1 MGVGF
6 QIPIKN
12 LVSILISTAVKTAR
26 VVSLSGSQATLV
38 SHLPGILMNNRQ
50 LLEVSEYVCLGL
62 SVLGTIVATAT
73 QQVVYAVIPLSLSVA
88 LNLVNRPKFNY
99 SQSQIEQLQRS
110 LQNITEEFYQVEKT
124 MNTSNQRLE
133 QIEAWRQQ
141 LSQIIDQIIESAI
154 NERLGKIEVYKQEI
168 SQIVDQKIQRSMQKL
183 STEFNAVHQQMQI
196 VNNRVQQLDISLES
210 LGSTVDKDEYLR
222 NIAELQTELSQINQQ
237 LQVFSSRFA
246 EIEPSIKNGNESS
259 HQQLAELRDNQENQS
274 QKFTQIHQQIEVVN
288 SRFAEIDNSTQKLHQ
303 TILEQNQS
311 IGEIKEK
318 QESEISKNNEI
329 LDSIN
334 QRLTDGLTELDSLF
348 TALVQPLQVEN
359 KSNSQT
365 NPIPETASQERE
377 EINRINNLDSIGN
390 SINESLKTLDVLTEL
405 NTWFNPSQLANE
417 SNIKEPANYQE
428 TLEVI
433 PTTSI
438 TDDKTG
444 KLVFFSNLKG
454 HKHKVLSVAFS
465 PDGRFLASG
474 SDDKIIKLWDLA
486 TQQHRT
492 FAGHGE
498 YSWSRGINSLG
509 FSPDGKFLVSGSDD
523 KTIKL
528 WDVNLGIEI
537 FTFTGH
543 QERVNAVSFSPLGKI
558 LASGSKD
565 KIVKMWSLETG
576 KEIYSFKSHTDDVLS
591 VTFSPDGKLLASSAG
606 GNDKTIKILQL
617 AENKVK
623 TLTGHSDWFGGITS
637 LAFSPDGKTLIS
649 GSQDKTIKLWNLE
662 TSQEIKTLS
671 GHSDHICAVAYS
683 PNGQILASA
692 SKDKT
697 VKLWSVASGE
707 EISSV
712 KCTDSVIYS
721 IAFSPDGKILAAG
734 SGDTTITMFPIA

>member
-1 MGVGF
+1 
-6 QIPIKN
+6 
-12 LVSILISTAVKTAR
+12 
-26 VVSLSGSQATLV
+26 
-38 SHLPGILMNNRQ
+38 MNNHQ
-50 LLEVSEYVCLGL
+50 LREVSEYVCLGL
-62 SVLGTIVATAT
+62 SILGTIVATVT
-73 QQVVYAVIPLSLSVA
+73 QQVVYAVIPLSLSIA
-88 LNLVNRPKFNY
+88 LNLVNRPKLNY
-99 SQSQIEQLQRS
+99 SQSQIQQLQTS
-110 LQNITEEFYQVEKT
+110 LQNITEEFYQVEKI

-141 LSQIIDQIIESAI
+141 LSQIIDQTIESAI
-154 NERLGKIEVYKQEI
+154 NERLGKLEVYKQEI
-168 SQIVDQKIQRSMQKL
+168 SQVIDQKIQISMQKL
-183 STEFNAVHQQMQI
+183 STEFNAVHQKMQI

-210 LGSTVDKDEYLR
+210 LSSNVDKDEYLS
-222 NIAELQTELSQINQQ
+222 NMAELKTELSQINQQ
-237 LQVFSSRFA
+237 LQVF
-246 EIEPSIKNGNESS
+246 
-259 HQQLAELRDNQENQS
+259 
-274 QKFTQIHQQIEVVN
+274 N

-318 QESEISKNNEI
+318 QEIETSKNNDI

-348 TALVQPLQVEN
+348 TAFVQPLQVEN

-405 NTWFNPSQLANE
+405 NTWFNPSQLTNE
-417 SNIKEPANYQE
+417 SNIKEPDNYQE

-498 YSWSRGINSLG
+498 YSWSRVMNSLD
-509 FSPDGKFLVSGSDD
+509 FSPDSKFLVSGSDD

-543 QERVNAVSFSPLGKI
+543 AERVNAVAFSPLGKI

-565 KIVKMWSLETG
+565 KTVKMWSLETG
-576 KEIYSFKSHTDDVLS
+576 KEIYSFKGHTDDVLC
-591 VTFSPDGKLLASSAG
+591 VAFSPDGKLLASSGG

-671 GHSDHICAVAYS
+671 GHSDHICSVAYS

-712 KCTDSVIYS
+712 KCSDSVIYS

-734 SGDTTITMFPIA
+734 SGDTTITLFPIA

>member
-1 MGVGF
+1 
-6 QIPIKN
+6 
-12 LVSILISTAVKTAR
+12 
-26 VVSLSGSQATLV
+26 
-38 SHLPGILMNNRQ
+38 MNNHQ
-50 LLEVSEYVCLGL
+50 LREVSEYVCLGL
-62 SVLGTIVATAT
+62 SILGTIVATVT
-73 QQVVYAVIPLSLSVA
+73 QQVVYAVIPLSLSIA
-88 LNLVNRPKFNY
+88 LNLVNRPKLNY
-99 SQSQIEQLQRS
+99 SQSQIQQLQTS
-110 LQNITEEFYQVEKT
+110 LQNITEEFYQVEKI

-141 LSQIIDQIIESAI
+141 LSQIIDQTIESAI
-154 NERLGKIEVYKQEI
+154 NERLGKLEVYKQEI
-168 SQIVDQKIQRSMQKL
+168 SQVIDQKIQISMQKL
-183 STEFNAVHQQMQI
+183 STEFNAVHQKMQI

-210 LGSTVDKDEYLR
+210 LSSNVDKDEYLS
-222 NIAELQTELSQINQQ
+222 NMAELQTELSQINQQ
-237 LQVFSSRFA
+237 LQVF
-246 EIEPSIKNGNESS
+246 
-259 HQQLAELRDNQENQS
+259 
-274 QKFTQIHQQIEVVN
+274 N

-318 QESEISKNNEI
+318 QEIETSKNNDI

-348 TALVQPLQVEN
+348 TAFVQPLQVEN

-405 NTWFNPSQLANE
+405 NTWFNPSQLTNE
-417 SNIKEPANYQE
+417 SNIKEPDNYQE

-498 YSWSRGINSLG
+498 YSWSRGINSLA

-543 QERVNAVSFSPLGKI
+543 AERVNAVAFSPLGKI

-565 KIVKMWSLETG
+565 KTVKMWSLETG
-576 KEIYSFKSHTDDVLS
+576 KEIYSFKGHTDDVLC
-591 VTFSPDGKLLASSAG
+591 VAFSPDGKLLASSGG

-671 GHSDHICAVAYS
+671 GHSDHICSVAYS

-697 VKLWSVASGE
+697 VKLWSVASGK

-712 KCTDSVIYS
+712 KCSDSVIYS

-734 SGDTTITMFPIA
+734 SGDTTITLFPIA

>member
-1 MGVGF
+1 
-6 QIPIKN
+6 
-12 LVSILISTAVKTAR
+12 
-26 VVSLSGSQATLV
+26 
-38 SHLPGILMNNRQ
+38 MNNHQ
-50 LLEVSEYVCLGL
+50 LREVSEYVCLGL
-62 SVLGTIVATAT
+62 SILGTIVATVT
-73 QQVVYAVIPLSLSVA
+73 QQVVYAVIPLSLSIA
-88 LNLVNRPKFNY
+88 LNLVNRPKLNY
-99 SQSQIEQLQRS
+99 SQSQIQQLQTS
-110 LQNITEEFYQVEKT
+110 LQNITEEFYQVEKI

-141 LSQIIDQIIESAI
+141 LSQIIDQTIESAI
-154 NERLGKIEVYKQEI
+154 NERLGKLEVYKQEI
-168 SQIVDQKIQRSMQKL
+168 SQVIDQKIQISMQKL
-183 STEFNAVHQQMQI
+183 STEFNAVHQKMQI

-210 LGSTVDKDEYLR
+210 LSSNVDKDEYLS
-222 NIAELQTELSQINQQ
+222 NMAELKTELSQINQQ
-237 LQVFSSRFA
+237 LQVF
-246 EIEPSIKNGNESS
+246 
-259 HQQLAELRDNQENQS
+259 
-274 QKFTQIHQQIEVVN
+274 N

-318 QESEISKNNEI
+318 QEIETSKNNDI

-348 TALVQPLQVEN
+348 TAFVQPLQVEN

-365 NPIPETASQERE
+365 NSIPETASQERE

-405 NTWFNPSQLANE
+405 NTWFNPSQLTNE
-417 SNIKEPANYQE
+417 SNIKEPDNYQE

-498 YSWSRGINSLG
+498 YSWSRGMNSLD
-509 FSPDGKFLVSGSDD
+509 FSPDSKFLVSGSDD

-543 QERVNAVSFSPLGKI
+543 AERVNAVAFSPLGKI

-565 KIVKMWSLETG
+565 KTVKMWSLETG
-576 KEIYSFKSHTDDVLS
+576 KEIYSFKGHTDDVLC
-591 VTFSPDGKLLASSAG
+591 VAFSPDGKLLASSGG

-671 GHSDHICAVAYS
+671 GHSDHICSVAYS

-712 KCTDSVIYS
+712 KCSDSVIYS

-734 SGDTTITMFPIA
+734 SGDTTITLFPIA

>member
-1 MGVGF
+1 
-6 QIPIKN
+6 
-12 LVSILISTAVKTAR
+12 
-26 VVSLSGSQATLV
+26 
-38 SHLPGILMNNRQ
+38 MNNRQ

-62 SVLGTIVATAT
+62 SVLGTIVATVT

-99 SQSQIEQLQRS
+99 SQSQIEQLQTS

-141 LSQIIDQIIESAI
+141 LSQIIESAI
-154 NERLGKIEVYKQEI
+154 NERLGKFEVYKQEI
-168 SQIVDQKIQRSMQKL
+168 SQVIDQKLQISMQKL
-183 STEFNAVHQQMQI
+183 STEFNAVHQQMQV
-196 VNNRVQQLDISLES
+196 VNNRLQQLDISLES
-210 LGSTVDKDEYLR
+210 LGSTGDKDEYLR

-259 HQQLAELRDNQENQS
+259 QQQLAELRDNQS

-318 QESEISKNNEI
+318 QESEISKNNDI

-348 TALVQPLQVEN
+348 TALVKPLQVEN

-365 NPIPETASQERE
+365 NTIPETASQERE

-405 NTWFNPSQLANE
+405 NTWFNPRHAANK
-417 SNIKEPANYQE
+417 SNIKEPDNYQE

-433 PTTSI
+433 PTTSSSSDN
-438 TDDKTG
+438 TE
-444 KLVFFSNLKG
+444 KLVFVGTLKG
-454 HKHKVLSVAFS
+454 HENKVLSVAFS

-498 YSWSRGINSLG
+498 YSWSRGINSLD

-565 KIVKMWSLETG
+565 KTVKMWSLKTG

-671 GHSDHICAVAYS
+671 GHSDHICSVAYS

-734 SGDTTITMFPIA
+734 SGDTTITLFPIA

>member
-1 MGVGF
+1 
-6 QIPIKN
+6 
-12 LVSILISTAVKTAR
+12 
-26 VVSLSGSQATLV
+26 
-38 SHLPGILMNNRQ
+38 MNNRQ
-50 LLEVSEYVCLGL
+50 LLEFSEYICLGL
-62 SVLGTIVATAT
+62 LVLGTIVATVT

-99 SQSQIEQLQRS
+99 SQSQSQIDQLQTG
-110 LQNITEEFYQVEKT
+110 LQNITEEFHQVEKT

-141 LSQIIDQIIESAI
+141 LSQIIDQTIEMAI
-154 NERLGKIEVYKQEI
+154 NERLGKLEVYKQEI
-168 SQIVDQKIQRSMQKL
+168 SQIVDQKIQISMQKL
-183 STEFNAVHQQMQI
+183 STEFNAVNQQMQI
-196 VNNRVQQLDISLES
+196 VNNRLQQLDISLES
-210 LGSTVDKDEYLR
+210 LNSNVDKDEYLR

-237 LQVFSSRFA
+237 LQVFNSRFA
-246 EIEPSIKNGNESS
+246 EIETSIKNGNESNQ
-259 HQQLAELRDNQENQS
+259 QQLAELRDNQENQS
-274 QKFTQIHQQIEVVN
+274 QEFTQIHQQIEVVN

-311 IGEIKEK
+311 IGEIKETQK
-318 QESEISKNNEI
+318 SEISKNNDI

-359 KSNSQT
+359 KSNPQ
-365 NPIPETASQERE
+365 TASQEKE
-377 EINRINNLDSIGN
+377 EISPINKLDSIGN
-390 SINESLKTLDVLTEL
+390 SINKSLKTLDVLTEL
-405 NTWFNPSQLANE
+405 NTWFNPSQLGNE
-417 SNIKEPANYQE
+417 SSIKESDNYQE
-428 TLEVI
+428 PLEVI
-433 PTTSI
+433 ATTSSSNDN
-438 TDDKTG
+438 TE
-444 KLVFFSNLKG
+444 KLVFVRTLKG
-454 HKHKVLSVAFS
+454 HKNKVLSVAFS
-465 PDGRFLASG
+465 PNGRFLASG
-474 SDDKIIKLWDLA
+474 SDDTIIKLWDLA

-498 YSWSRGINSLG
+498 YSWSRGINSLA

-528 WDVNLGIEI
+528 WDVNLGIEV

-543 QERVNAVSFSPLGKI
+543 EERVNAVSFSPLGKI

-565 KIVKMWSLETG
+565 KTVKLWSLETG
-576 KEIYSFKSHTDDVLS
+576 KEVYSFKSHTDDVLS
-591 VTFSPDGKLLASSAG
+591 VTFSPDGKLLASGAG

-671 GHSDHICAVAYS
+671 GHSDYICSVAYS
-683 PNGQILASA
+683 PNGQIFASA

-721 IAFSPDGKILAAG
+721 ITFSPDGKILAAG
-734 SGDTTITMFPIA
+734 SGDTTITLFPIA

>member
-1 MGVGF
+1 
-6 QIPIKN
+6 
-12 LVSILISTAVKTAR
+12 
-26 VVSLSGSQATLV
+26 
-38 SHLPGILMNNRQ
+38 MNNHQ
-50 LLEVSEYVCLGL
+50 LREVSEYVCLGL
-62 SVLGTIVATAT
+62 SILGTIVATVT
-73 QQVVYAVIPLSLSVA
+73 QQVVYAVIPLSLSIA
-88 LNLVNRPKFNY
+88 LNLVNRPKLNY
-99 SQSQIEQLQRS
+99 SQSQIQQLQTS
-110 LQNITEEFYQVEKT
+110 LQNITEEFYQVEKI

-141 LSQIIDQIIESAI
+141 LSQIIDQTIESAI
-154 NERLGKIEVYKQEI
+154 NERLGKLEVYKQEI
-168 SQIVDQKIQRSMQKL
+168 SQVIDQKIQISMQKL
-183 STEFNAVHQQMQI
+183 STEFNAVHQKMQI

-210 LGSTVDKDEYLR
+210 LSSNVNKDEYLS
-222 NIAELQTELSQINQQ
+222 NMAELQTELSQINQQ
-237 LQVFSSRFA
+237 LQVF
-246 EIEPSIKNGNESS
+246 
-259 HQQLAELRDNQENQS
+259 
-274 QKFTQIHQQIEVVN
+274 N

-303 TILEQNQS
+303 TNLEQNQS

-318 QESEISKNNEI
+318 QEIETSKNNDI

-348 TALVQPLQVEN
+348 TAFVQPLQVEN

-405 NTWFNPSQLANE
+405 NTLFNPSQLTNE
-417 SNIKEPANYQE
+417 SNIKEPDNYQE

-498 YSWSRGINSLG
+498 YSWSRGINSLA

-543 QERVNAVSFSPLGKI
+543 AERVNAVAFSPLGKI

-565 KIVKMWSLETG
+565 KTVKMWSLETG
-576 KEIYSFKSHTDDVLS
+576 KEIYSFKGHTDDVLC
-591 VTFSPDGKLLASSAG
+591 VAFSPDGKLLASSGG

-671 GHSDHICAVAYS
+671 GHSDHICSVAYS

-697 VKLWSVASGE
+697 VKLWSVASGK

-712 KCTDSVIYS
+712 KCSDSVIYS

-734 SGDTTITMFPIA
+734 SGDTTITLFPIA

>member
-1 MGVGF
+1 
-6 QIPIKN
+6 
-12 LVSILISTAVKTAR
+12 
-26 VVSLSGSQATLV
+26 
-38 SHLPGILMNNRQ
+38 MNNHQ
-50 LLEVSEYVCLGL
+50 LREVSEYVCLGL
-62 SVLGTIVATAT
+62 SILGTIVATVT
-73 QQVVYAVIPLSLSVA
+73 QQVVYAVIPLSLSIA
-88 LNLVNRPKFNY
+88 LNLVNRPKLNY
-99 SQSQIEQLQRS
+99 SQSQIQQLQTS
-110 LQNITEEFYQVEKT
+110 LQNITEEFYQVEKI

-141 LSQIIDQIIESAI
+141 LSQIIDQTIESAI
-154 NERLGKIEVYKQEI
+154 NERLGKLEVYKQEI
-168 SQIVDQKIQRSMQKL
+168 SQVIDQKIQISMQKL
-183 STEFNAVHQQMQI
+183 STEFNAVHQKMQI

-210 LGSTVDKDEYLR
+210 LSSNVDKDEYLS
-222 NIAELQTELSQINQQ
+222 NMAELKTELSQINQQ
-237 LQVFSSRFA
+237 LQVF
-246 EIEPSIKNGNESS
+246 
-259 HQQLAELRDNQENQS
+259 
-274 QKFTQIHQQIEVVN
+274 N

-303 TILEQNQS
+303 TNLEQNQS

-318 QESEISKNNEI
+318 QEIETSKNNDI

-348 TALVQPLQVEN
+348 TAFVQPLQVEN

-405 NTWFNPSQLANE
+405 NTWFNPSQLTNE
-417 SNIKEPANYQE
+417 SNIKEPDNYQE

-498 YSWSRGINSLG
+498 YSWSRGINSLA

-543 QERVNAVSFSPLGKI
+543 AERVNAVAFSPLGKI

-565 KIVKMWSLETG
+565 KTVKMWSLETG
-576 KEIYSFKSHTDDVLS
+576 KEIYSFKGHTDDVLC
-591 VTFSPDGKLLASSAG
+591 VAFSPDGKLLASSGG

-671 GHSDHICAVAYS
+671 GHSDHICSVAYS

-712 KCTDSVIYS
+712 KCSDSVIYS

-734 SGDTTITMFPIA
+734 SGDTTITLFPIA

>member
-1 MGVGF
+1 
-6 QIPIKN
+6 
-12 LVSILISTAVKTAR
+12 
-26 VVSLSGSQATLV
+26 
-38 SHLPGILMNNRQ
+38 MNNHQ
-50 LLEVSEYVCLGL
+50 LREVSEYVCLGL
-62 SVLGTIVATAT
+62 SILGTIVATVT
-73 QQVVYAVIPLSLSVA
+73 QQVVYAVIPLSLSIA
-88 LNLVNRPKFNY
+88 LNLVNRPKLNY
-99 SQSQIEQLQRS
+99 SQSQIQQLQTS
-110 LQNITEEFYQVEKT
+110 LQNITEEFYQVEKI

-141 LSQIIDQIIESAI
+141 LSQIIDQTIESAI
-154 NERLGKIEVYKQEI
+154 NERLGKLEVYKQEI
-168 SQIVDQKIQRSMQKL
+168 SQVIDQKIQISMQKL
-183 STEFNAVHQQMQI
+183 STEFNAVHQKMQI

-210 LGSTVDKDEYLR
+210 LSSNVDKDEYLS
-222 NIAELQTELSQINQQ
+222 NMAELKTELSQINQQ
-237 LQVFSSRFA
+237 LQVF
-246 EIEPSIKNGNESS
+246 
-259 HQQLAELRDNQENQS
+259 
-274 QKFTQIHQQIEVVN
+274 N

-318 QESEISKNNEI
+318 QEIETSKNNYI

-348 TALVQPLQVEN
+348 TAFVQPLQVEN

-405 NTWFNPSQLANE
+405 NTWFNPSQLTNE
-417 SNIKEPANYQE
+417 SNIKEPDNYQE

-498 YSWSRGINSLG
+498 YSWSRGMNSLD
-509 FSPDGKFLVSGSDD
+509 FSPDSKFLVSGSDD

-543 QERVNAVSFSPLGKI
+543 AERVNAVAFSPLGKI

-565 KIVKMWSLETG
+565 KTVKMLSLETG
-576 KEIYSFKSHTDDVLS
+576 KEIYSFKGHTDDVLC
-591 VTFSPDGKLLASSAG
+591 VAFSPDGKLLASSGG

-671 GHSDHICAVAYS
+671 GHSDHICSVAYS

-712 KCTDSVIYS
+712 KCSDSVIYS

-734 SGDTTITMFPIA
+734 SGDTTITLFPIA

>member
-1 MGVGF
+1 
-6 QIPIKN
+6 
-12 LVSILISTAVKTAR
+12 
-26 VVSLSGSQATLV
+26 
-38 SHLPGILMNNRQ
+38 MNNHQ
-50 LLEVSEYVCLGL
+50 LREVSEYVCLGL
-62 SVLGTIVATAT
+62 SILGTIVATVT
-73 QQVVYAVIPLSLSVA
+73 QQVVYAVIPLSLSIA
-88 LNLVNRPKFNY
+88 LNLVNRPKLNY
-99 SQSQIEQLQRS
+99 SQSQIQQLQTS
-110 LQNITEEFYQVEKT
+110 LQNITEEFYQVEKI

-141 LSQIIDQIIESAI
+141 LSQIIDQTIESAI
-154 NERLGKIEVYKQEI
+154 NERLGKLEVYKQEI
-168 SQIVDQKIQRSMQKL
+168 SQVIDQKIQISMQKL
-183 STEFNAVHQQMQI
+183 STEFNAVHQKMQI

-210 LGSTVDKDEYLR
+210 LSSNVDKDEYLS
-222 NIAELQTELSQINQQ
+222 NMAELKTELSQINQQ
-237 LQVFSSRFA
+237 LQVF
-246 EIEPSIKNGNESS
+246 
-259 HQQLAELRDNQENQS
+259 
-274 QKFTQIHQQIEVVN
+274 N

-318 QESEISKNNEI
+318 QEIETSKNNDI

-348 TALVQPLQVEN
+348 TAFVQPLQVEN

-405 NTWFNPSQLANE
+405 NPWFNPSQLTNE

-498 YSWSRGINSLG
+498 YSWSRGMNSLD
-509 FSPDGKFLVSGSDD
+509 FSPDSKFLVSGSDD

-543 QERVNAVSFSPLGKI
+543 AERVNAVAFSPLGKI

-565 KIVKMWSLETG
+565 KTVKMWSLETG
-576 KEIYSFKSHTDDVLS
+576 KEIYSFKGHTDDVLC
-591 VTFSPDGKLLASSAG
+591 VAFSPDGKLLASSGG

-671 GHSDHICAVAYS
+671 GHSDHICSVAYS

-712 KCTDSVIYS
+712 KCSDSVIYS

-734 SGDTTITMFPIA
+734 SGDTTITLFPIA

>member
-1 MGVGF
+1 
-6 QIPIKN
+6 
-12 LVSILISTAVKTAR
+12 
-26 VVSLSGSQATLV
+26 
-38 SHLPGILMNNRQ
+38 MNNHQ
-50 LLEVSEYVCLGL
+50 LREVSEYVCLGL
-62 SVLGTIVATAT
+62 SILGTIVATVT
-73 QQVVYAVIPLSLSVA
+73 QQVVYAVIPLSLSIA
-88 LNLVNRPKFNY
+88 LNLVNRPKLNY
-99 SQSQIEQLQRS
+99 SQSQIQQLQTS
-110 LQNITEEFYQVEKT
+110 LQNITEEFYQVEKI

-141 LSQIIDQIIESAI
+141 LSQIIDQTIESAI
-154 NERLGKIEVYKQEI
+154 NERLGKLEVYKQEI
-168 SQIVDQKIQRSMQKL
+168 SQVIDQKIQISMQKL
-183 STEFNAVHQQMQI
+183 STEFNAVHQKMQI

-210 LGSTVDKDEYLR
+210 LSSNVDKDEYLS
-222 NIAELQTELSQINQQ
+222 NMAELKTELSQINQQ
-237 LQVFSSRFA
+237 LQVF
-246 EIEPSIKNGNESS
+246 
-259 HQQLAELRDNQENQS
+259 
-274 QKFTQIHQQIEVVN
+274 N

-318 QESEISKNNEI
+318 QEIETSKNNDI

-348 TALVQPLQVEN
+348 TAFVQPLQVEN

-405 NTWFNPSQLANE
+405 NTWFNPSQLTNE
-417 SNIKEPANYQE
+417 SNIKEPDNYQE

-498 YSWSRGINSLG
+498 YSWSRGINSLD
-509 FSPDGKFLVSGSDD
+509 FSPDSKFLVSGSDD

-543 QERVNAVSFSPLGKI
+543 AERVNAVAFSPLGKI

-565 KIVKMWSLETG
+565 KTVKMWSLETG
-576 KEIYSFKSHTDDVLS
+576 KEIYSFKGHTDDVLC
-591 VTFSPDGKLLASSAG
+591 VAFSPDGKLLASSGG

-671 GHSDHICAVAYS
+671 GHSDHICSVAYS

-712 KCTDSVIYS
+712 KCSDSVIYS

-734 SGDTTITMFPIA
+734 SGDTTITLFPIA

>member
-1 MGVGF
+1 
-6 QIPIKN
+6 
-12 LVSILISTAVKTAR
+12 
-26 VVSLSGSQATLV
+26 
-38 SHLPGILMNNRQ
+38 MNNRQ
-50 LLEVSEYVCLGL
+50 LLEFSEYVCLGI
-62 SVLGTIVATAT
+62 SILGTIVATVT
-73 QQVVYAVIPLSLSVA
+73 QQVVYAVIPLSLSIA
-88 LNLVNRPKFNY
+88 LNLVNRPKLNY
-99 SQSQIEQLQRS
+99 SQSQIEQLQTG
-110 LQNITEEFYQVEKT
+110 LQNITEEFHQVEKT

-133 QIEAWRQQ
+133 
-141 LSQIIDQIIESAI
+141 
-154 NERLGKIEVYKQEI
+154 
-168 SQIVDQKIQRSMQKL
+168 
-183 STEFNAVHQQMQI
+183 
-196 VNNRVQQLDISLES
+196 
-210 LGSTVDKDEYLR
+210 
-222 NIAELQTELSQINQQ
+222 
-237 LQVFSSRFA
+237 
-246 EIEPSIKNGNESS
+246 
-259 HQQLAELRDNQENQS
+259 
-274 QKFTQIHQQIEVVN
+274 QIEVVN

-311 IGEIKEK
+311 IGEIKETQK
-318 QESEISKNNEI
+318 SEISKNNDI

-365 NPIPETASQERE
+365 NPILETASQEKE
-377 EINRINNLDSIGN
+377 EISKNNDIFDSIGN
-390 SINESLKTLDVLTEL
+390 SIGNSINKSLKTLDVLTEL
-405 NTWFNPSQLANE
+405 NTWFNPSQLGNE
-417 SNIKEPANYQE
+417 SSIKESDNYQE
-428 TLEVI
+428 PLEVI
-433 PTTSI
+433 ATTSSSNDN
-438 TDDKTG
+438 TE
-444 KLVFFSNLKG
+444 KLVFVRTLKG
-454 HKHKVLSVAFS
+454 HEKKVLAVAFS

-474 SDDKIIKLWDLA
+474 SDDTIIKLWDLA

-492 FAGHGE
+492 LAVHGK
-498 YSWSRGINSLG
+498 YSGSRGINSLA

-528 WDVNLGIEI
+528 WDVNLGIEV

-543 QERVNAVSFSPLGKI
+543 EERVYAVAFSPLGKI

-565 KIVKMWSLETG
+565 KTVKLWSLETG
-576 KEIYSFKSHTDDVLS
+576 KEVYSFKSHTDDVLS
-591 VTFSPDGKLLASSAG
+591 VTFSPDGKLLASGAG

-671 GHSDHICAVAYS
+671 GHSDYICAVAYS

-712 KCTDSVIYS
+712 KCTDSVISS

-734 SGDTTITMFPIA
+734 SGDTTITVFPIA

>member
-1 MGVGF
+1 
-6 QIPIKN
+6 
-12 LVSILISTAVKTAR
+12 
-26 VVSLSGSQATLV
+26 
-38 SHLPGILMNNRQ
+38 MNNRQ
-50 LLEVSEYVCLGL
+50 LLEFSEYVCLGI
-62 SVLGTIVATAT
+62 SILGTIVATVT
-73 QQVVYAVIPLSLSVA
+73 QQVVYAVIPLSLSIA
-88 LNLVNRPKFNY
+88 LNLVNRPKLNY
-99 SQSQIEQLQRS
+99 SQSQIEQLQTG
-110 LQNITEEFYQVEKT
+110 LQNITEEFHQVEKT

-141 LSQIIDQIIESAI
+141 LSQITDQTIEMAI
-154 NERLGKIEVYKQEI
+154 NERLGKLEVYKQEI
-168 SQIVDQKIQRSMQKL
+168 SQIVDQKIKISMQKL
-183 STEFNAVHQQMQI
+183 STEFNAVNQEMQI
-196 VNNRVQQLDISLES
+196 VNNRLQKLDVSLENLS
-210 LGSTVDKDEYLR
+210 STVDKDEYLS
-222 NIAELQTELSQINQQ
+222 NVAELKTELSQISQQ
-237 LQVFSSRFA
+237 LQVFNSRFA
-246 EIEPSIKNGNESS
+246 EIETSIKNGNESNQ
-259 HQQLAELRDNQENQS
+259 QQLAELRDSQENQS
-274 QKFTQIHQQIEVVN
+274 QEFTQIHQQIEVVN

-311 IGEIKEK
+311 IGEIKETQK
-318 QESEISKNNEI
+318 SEISKNNDI

-365 NPIPETASQERE
+365 NPILETASQEKE
-377 EINRINNLDSIGN
+377 EISKNNDIFDSIGN
-390 SINESLKTLDVLTEL
+390 SINKSLKTLDVLTEL
-405 NTWFNPSQLANE
+405 NTWFNPSQLGNE
-417 SNIKEPANYQE
+417 SSIKESDNYQE
-428 TLEVI
+428 PLEVI
-433 PTTSI
+433 ATTSSSNDN
-438 TDDKTG
+438 TE
-444 KLVFFSNLKG
+444 KLVFVRTLKG
-454 HKHKVLSVAFS
+454 HEKKVLAVAFS

-474 SDDKIIKLWDLA
+474 SDDTIIKLWDLA

-492 FAGHGE
+492 LAGHGK
-498 YSWSRGINSLG
+498 YSGSRGINSLA

-528 WDVNLGIEI
+528 WDVNLGIEV

-543 QERVNAVSFSPLGKI
+543 EERVYAVAFSPLGKI

-565 KIVKMWSLETG
+565 KTVKLWSLETG
-576 KEIYSFKSHTDDVLS
+576 KEVYSFKSHTDDVLS
-591 VTFSPDGKLLASSAG
+591 VTFSPDGKLLASGAG

-671 GHSDHICAVAYS
+671 GHSDYICAVAYS

-712 KCTDSVIYS
+712 KCTDSVISS

-734 SGDTTITMFPIA
+734 SGDTTITVFPIA

>member
-1 MGVGF
+1 
-6 QIPIKN
+6 
-12 LVSILISTAVKTAR
+12 
-26 VVSLSGSQATLV
+26 
-38 SHLPGILMNNRQ
+38 MNNRQ

-62 SVLGTIVATAT
+62 SVLGTIVATVT

-99 SQSQIEQLQRS
+99 SQSQIEQLQTS
-110 LQNITEEFYQVEKT
+110 LQNITEEFHQVEKT

-141 LSQIIDQIIESAI
+141 LSQIIESAI
-154 NERLGKIEVYKQEI
+154 NERLGKFEVYKQEI
-168 SQIVDQKIQRSMQKL
+168 SQIVDQKIQISMQKL
-183 STEFNAVHQQMQI
+183 STEFNAVHQQMQV
-196 VNNRVQQLDISLES
+196 VNSRVQQLDISLES

-259 HQQLAELRDNQENQS
+259 QQQLAELRDNQS

-318 QESEISKNNEI
+318 QESEISKNNDI

-377 EINRINNLDSIGN
+377 EINRINNLDSISN
-390 SINESLKTLDVLTEL
+390 SINKSLKTLDVLTEL

-417 SNIKEPANYQE
+417 SSIKESDNYQE

-433 PTTSI
+433 PTTSSSNDN
-438 TDDKTG
+438 TE
-444 KLVFFSNLKG
+444 KLVFVGTLKG
-454 HKHKVLSVAFS
+454 HENKVLSVAFS

-474 SDDKIIKLWDLA
+474 SDDTIIKLWDLA

-498 YSWSRGINSLG
+498 SSWSRGINSLD

-543 QERVNAVSFSPLGKI
+543 AERVNAVAFSPLGKI

-565 KIVKMWSLETG
+565 KTVKLWSLETG
-576 KEIYSFKSHTDDVLS
+576 KEVYSFKGHTDDVLS

-671 GHSDHICAVAYS
+671 GHSDHICSVAYS

>member
-1 MGVGF
+1 
-6 QIPIKN
+6 
-12 LVSILISTAVKTAR
+12 
-26 VVSLSGSQATLV
+26 
-38 SHLPGILMNNRQ
+38 MNNHQ
-50 LLEVSEYVCLGL
+50 LREVSEYVCLGL
-62 SVLGTIVATAT
+62 SILGTIVATVT
-73 QQVVYAVIPLSLSVA
+73 QQVVYAVIPLSLSIA
-88 LNLVNRPKFNY
+88 LNLVNRPKLNY
-99 SQSQIEQLQRS
+99 SQSQIQQLQTS
-110 LQNITEEFYQVEKT
+110 LQNITEEFYQVEKI

-141 LSQIIDQIIESAI
+141 LSQIIDQTIESAI
-154 NERLGKIEVYKQEI
+154 NERLGKLEVYKQEI
-168 SQIVDQKIQRSMQKL
+168 SQVIDQKIQISMQKL
-183 STEFNAVHQQMQI
+183 STEFNAVHQKMQI

-210 LGSTVDKDEYLR
+210 LSSNVDKDEYLS
-222 NIAELQTELSQINQQ
+222 NMAELKTELSQINQQ
-237 LQVFSSRFA
+237 LQVF
-246 EIEPSIKNGNESS
+246 
-259 HQQLAELRDNQENQS
+259 
-274 QKFTQIHQQIEVVN
+274 N

-318 QESEISKNNEI
+318 QEIETSKNNEI

-348 TALVQPLQVEN
+348 TAFVQPLQVEN

-405 NTWFNPSQLANE
+405 NTWFNPSQLTNE
-417 SNIKEPANYQE
+417 SNIKEPDNYQE

-498 YSWSRGINSLG
+498 YSWSRGMNSLD
-509 FSPDGKFLVSGSDD
+509 FSPDSKFLVSGSDD

-543 QERVNAVSFSPLGKI
+543 AERVNAVAFSPLGKI

-565 KIVKMWSLETG
+565 KTVKMWSLETG
-576 KEIYSFKSHTDDVLS
+576 KEIYSFKGHTDDVLC
-591 VTFSPDGKLLASSAG
+591 VAFSPDGKLLASSGG

-671 GHSDHICAVAYS
+671 GHSDHICSVAYS

-712 KCTDSVIYS
+712 KCSDSVIYS

-734 SGDTTITMFPIA
+734 SGDTTITLFPIA

>member
-1 MGVGF
+1 
-6 QIPIKN
+6 
-12 LVSILISTAVKTAR
+12 
-26 VVSLSGSQATLV
+26 
-38 SHLPGILMNNRQ
+38 MNNHQ
-50 LLEVSEYVCLGL
+50 LREVSEYVCLGL
-62 SVLGTIVATAT
+62 SILGTIVATVT
-73 QQVVYAVIPLSLSVA
+73 QQVVYAVIPLSLSIA
-88 LNLVNRPKFNY
+88 LNLVNRPKLNY
-99 SQSQIEQLQRS
+99 SQSQIQQLQTS
-110 LQNITEEFYQVEKT
+110 LQNITEEFYQVEKI

-141 LSQIIDQIIESAI
+141 LSQIIDQTIESAI
-154 NERLGKIEVYKQEI
+154 NERLGKLEVYKQEI
-168 SQIVDQKIQRSMQKL
+168 SQVIDQKIQISMQKL
-183 STEFNAVHQQMQI
+183 STEFNAVHQKMQI

-210 LGSTVDKDEYLR
+210 LSSNVDKDEYLS
-222 NIAELQTELSQINQQ
+222 NMAELKTELSQINQQ
-237 LQVFSSRFA
+237 LQVF
-246 EIEPSIKNGNESS
+246 
-259 HQQLAELRDNQENQS
+259 
-274 QKFTQIHQQIEVVN
+274 N

-318 QESEISKNNEI
+318 QEIETSKNNDI

-348 TALVQPLQVEN
+348 TAFVQPLQVEN

-405 NTWFNPSQLANE
+405 NTWFNPSQLTNE
-417 SNIKEPANYQE
+417 SNIKEPDNYQE

-498 YSWSRGINSLG
+498 YSWSRGMNSLD
-509 FSPDGKFLVSGSDD
+509 FSPDSKFLVSGSDD

-543 QERVNAVSFSPLGKI
+543 AERVNAVAFSPLGKI

-565 KIVKMWSLETG
+565 KTVKMWSLETG
-576 KEIYSFKSHTDDVLS
+576 KEIYSFKGHTDDVLC
-591 VTFSPDGKLLASSAG
+591 VAFSPDGKLLASSGG

-671 GHSDHICAVAYS
+671 GHSDHICSVAYS

-712 KCTDSVIYS
+712 KCSDSVIYS

-734 SGDTTITMFPIA
+734 SGDTTITLFPIA

>member
-1 MGVGF
+1 
-6 QIPIKN
+6 
-12 LVSILISTAVKTAR
+12 
-26 VVSLSGSQATLV
+26 
-38 SHLPGILMNNRQ
+38 MNNHQ
-50 LLEVSEYVCLGL
+50 LREVSEYVCLGL
-62 SVLGTIVATAT
+62 SILGTIVATVT
-73 QQVVYAVIPLSLSVA
+73 QQVVYAVIPLSLSIA
-88 LNLVNRPKFNY
+88 LNLVNRPKLNY
-99 SQSQIEQLQRS
+99 SQSQIQQLQTS
-110 LQNITEEFYQVEKT
+110 LQNITEEFYQVEKI

-141 LSQIIDQIIESAI
+141 LSQIIDQTIESAI
-154 NERLGKIEVYKQEI
+154 NERLGKLEVYKQEI
-168 SQIVDQKIQRSMQKL
+168 SQVIDQKIQISMQKL
-183 STEFNAVHQQMQI
+183 STEFNAVHQKMQI

-210 LGSTVDKDEYLR
+210 LSSNVDKDEYLS
-222 NIAELQTELSQINQQ
+222 NMAELKTELSQINQQ
-237 LQVFSSRFA
+237 LQVF
-246 EIEPSIKNGNESS
+246 
-259 HQQLAELRDNQENQS
+259 
-274 QKFTQIHQQIEVVN
+274 N

-318 QESEISKNNEI
+318 QEIETSKNNDI

-348 TALVQPLQVEN
+348 TAFVQPLQVEN

-405 NTWFNPSQLANE
+405 NTWFNPSQLTNE
-417 SNIKEPANYQE
+417 SNIKEPDNYQE

-498 YSWSRGINSLG
+498 YSWSRGINSLA

-543 QERVNAVSFSPLGKI
+543 AERVNAVAFSPLGKI

-565 KIVKMWSLETG
+565 KTVKMWSLETG
-576 KEIYSFKSHTDDVLS
+576 KEIYSFKGHTDDVLC
-591 VTFSPDGKLLASSAG
+591 VAFSPDGKLLASSGG

-671 GHSDHICAVAYS
+671 GHSDHICSVAYS

-712 KCTDSVIYS
+712 KCSDSVIYS

-734 SGDTTITMFPIA
+734 SGDTTITLFPIA

>member
-1 MGVGF
+1 
-6 QIPIKN
+6 
-12 LVSILISTAVKTAR
+12 
-26 VVSLSGSQATLV
+26 
-38 SHLPGILMNNRQ
+38 MNNRQ

-62 SVLGTIVATAT
+62 SILGTIVATVT
-73 QQVVYAVIPLSLSVA
+73 QQVVYAVIPLSLSIA
-88 LNLVNRPKFNY
+88 LNLVNRSKLNY
-99 SQSQIEQLQRS
+99 SQSQSQIQQLQTS
-110 LQNITEEFYQVEKT
+110 LQNITEEFYQVNNT

-141 LSQIIDQIIESAI
+141 LSQIIDQTIESAI
-154 NERLGKIEVYKQEI
+154 NERLGELEVYKQEI
-168 SQIVDQKIQRSMQKL
+168 SQVIDQKVQISMQKL
-183 STEFNAVHQQMQI
+183 STEFNTVHQEMQI
-196 VNNRVQQLDISLES
+196 FNNRLQQLDISLES
-210 LGSTVDKDEYLR
+210 LSSTVDKDEYLR
-222 NIAELQTELSQINQQ
+222 NIAELQSELSKINQQ
-237 LQVFSSRFA
+237 LQVFSSRFT
-246 EIEPSIKNGNESS
+246 EIETSIQNGHERSE
-259 HQQLAELRDNQENQS
+259 QQLAKLRDNQENQS
-274 QKFTQIHQQIEVVN
+274 QEFTKNHQQIEVVN
-288 SRFAEIDNSTQKLHQ
+288 SRFAEIDNSIKKLNQ
-303 TILEQNQS
+303 IILEQNQE

-318 QESEISKNNEI
+318 QESESSKNNDI

-334 QRLTDGLTELDSLF
+334 QRLIDGLTELDSLF

-365 NPIPETASQERE
+365 NPILETASQEKE
-377 EINRINNLDSIGN
+377 EIS
-390 SINESLKTLDVLTEL
+390 T
-405 NTWFNPSQLANE
+405 SQLANE
-417 SNIKEPANYQE
+417 SSIRESDNYQE

-433 PTTSI
+433 PTTSSSN
-438 TDDKTG
+438 DKTE
-444 KLVFFSNLKG
+444 KLVFVGTLKG
-454 HKHKVLSVAFS
+454 HENKVLAVAFS

-474 SDDKIIKLWDLA
+474 SDDTIIKLWDLA

-492 FAGHGE
+492 FEGHGE
-498 YSWSRGINSLG
+498 YSWSRGINSVG

-528 WDVNLGIEI
+528 WDVNLGIEV

-543 QERVNAVSFSPLGKI
+543 EERVNAVSFSPLGKI

-565 KIVKMWSLETG
+565 KTVKLWSLETG
-576 KEIYSFKSHTDDVLS
+576 KEVYSFKGHTDDVLS
-591 VTFSPDGKLLASSAG
+591 VTFSPDSKLLASGAG

-617 AENKVK
+617 AENQVK

-662 TSQEIKTLS
+662 TSQEIRTLS
-671 GHSDHICAVAYS
+671 GHSNHICAVAYS

-712 KCTDSVIYS
+712 KCSDSVIYS

-734 SGDTTITMFPIA
+734 SEDTTITLFPMA

>member
-1 MGVGF
+1 
-6 QIPIKN
+6 
-12 LVSILISTAVKTAR
+12 
-26 VVSLSGSQATLV
+26 
-38 SHLPGILMNNRQ
+38 MNNHQ
-50 LLEVSEYVCLGL
+50 LREVSEYVCLGL
-62 SVLGTIVATAT
+62 SILGTIVATVT
-73 QQVVYAVIPLSLSVA
+73 QQVVYAVIPLSLSIA
-88 LNLVNRPKFNY
+88 LNLVNRPKLNY
-99 SQSQIEQLQRS
+99 SQSQIQQLQTS
-110 LQNITEEFYQVEKT
+110 LQNITEEFYQVEKI

-141 LSQIIDQIIESAI
+141 LSQIIDQTIESAI
-154 NERLGKIEVYKQEI
+154 NERLGKLEVYKQEI
-168 SQIVDQKIQRSMQKL
+168 SQVIDQKIQISMQKL
-183 STEFNAVHQQMQI
+183 STEFNAVHQKMQI

-210 LGSTVDKDEYLR
+210 LSSNVDKDEYLS
-222 NIAELQTELSQINQQ
+222 NMAELKTELSQINQQ
-237 LQVFSSRFA
+237 LQVF
-246 EIEPSIKNGNESS
+246 
-259 HQQLAELRDNQENQS
+259 
-274 QKFTQIHQQIEVVN
+274 N

-318 QESEISKNNEI
+318 QEIETSKNNDI

-348 TALVQPLQVEN
+348 TAFVQPLQVEN

-405 NTWFNPSQLANE
+405 NTWFNPSQLTNE
-417 SNIKEPANYQE
+417 SNIKEPDNYQE

-498 YSWSRGINSLG
+498 YSWSRGMNSLD
-509 FSPDGKFLVSGSDD
+509 FSPDSKFLVSGSDD

-543 QERVNAVSFSPLGKI
+543 AERVNAVAFSPLGKI

-565 KIVKMWSLETG
+565 KTVKMWSLETG
-576 KEIYSFKSHTDDVLS
+576 KEIYSFKGHTDDVLC
-591 VTFSPDGKLLASSAG
+591 VAFSPDGKLLASSGG

-623 TLTGHSDWFGGITS
+623 TLTGHSD
-637 LAFSPDGKTLIS
+637 
-649 GSQDKTIKLWNLE
+649 
-662 TSQEIKTLS
+662 
-671 GHSDHICAVAYS
+671 HICSVAYS

-712 KCTDSVIYS
+712 KCSDSVIYS

-734 SGDTTITMFPIA
+734 SGDTTITLFPIA

>member
-1 MGVGF
+1 
-6 QIPIKN
+6 
-12 LVSILISTAVKTAR
+12 
-26 VVSLSGSQATLV
+26 
-38 SHLPGILMNNRQ
+38 MNNHQ
-50 LLEVSEYVCLGL
+50 LREVSEYVCLGL
-62 SVLGTIVATAT
+62 SILGTIVATVT
-73 QQVVYAVIPLSLSVA
+73 QQVVYAVIPLSLSIA
-88 LNLVNRPKFNY
+88 LNLVNRPKLNY
-99 SQSQIEQLQRS
+99 SQSQIQQLQTS
-110 LQNITEEFYQVEKT
+110 LQNITEEFYQVEKI

-141 LSQIIDQIIESAI
+141 LSQIIDQTIESAI
-154 NERLGKIEVYKQEI
+154 NERLGKLEVYKQEI
-168 SQIVDQKIQRSMQKL
+168 SQVIDQKIQISMQKL
-183 STEFNAVHQQMQI
+183 STEFNAVHQKMQI

-210 LGSTVDKDEYLR
+210 LSSNVDKDEYLS
-222 NIAELQTELSQINQQ
+222 NMAELQTELSQINQQ
-237 LQVFSSRFA
+237 LQVF
-246 EIEPSIKNGNESS
+246 
-259 HQQLAELRDNQENQS
+259 
-274 QKFTQIHQQIEVVN
+274 N

-303 TILEQNQS
+303 TNLEQNQS

-318 QESEISKNNEI
+318 QEIETSKNNDI

-348 TALVQPLQVEN
+348 TAFVQPLQVEN

-405 NTWFNPSQLANE
+405 NTWFNPSQLTNE
-417 SNIKEPANYQE
+417 SNIKEPDNYQE

-433 PTTSI
+433 HTTSI

-498 YSWSRGINSLG
+498 YSWSRGINSLA

-543 QERVNAVSFSPLGKI
+543 AERVNAVAFSPLGKI

-565 KIVKMWSLETG
+565 KTVKMWSLETG
-576 KEIYSFKSHTDDVLS
+576 KEIYSFKGHTDDVLC
-591 VTFSPDGKLLASSAG
+591 VAFSPDGKLLASSGG

-671 GHSDHICAVAYS
+671 GHSDHICSVAYS

-697 VKLWSVASGE
+697 VKLWSVASGK

-712 KCTDSVIYS
+712 KCSDSVIYS

-734 SGDTTITMFPIA
+734 SGDTTITLFPIA

>member
-1 MGVGF
+1 
-6 QIPIKN
+6 
-12 LVSILISTAVKTAR
+12 
-26 VVSLSGSQATLV
+26 
-38 SHLPGILMNNRQ
+38 MNNHQ
-50 LLEVSEYVCLGL
+50 LREVSEYVCLGL
-62 SVLGTIVATAT
+62 SILGTIVATVT
-73 QQVVYAVIPLSLSVA
+73 QQVVYAVIPLSLSIA
-88 LNLVNRPKFNY
+88 LNLVNRPKLNY
-99 SQSQIEQLQRS
+99 SQSQIQQLQTS
-110 LQNITEEFYQVEKT
+110 LQNITEEFYQVEKI

-141 LSQIIDQIIESAI
+141 LSQIIDQTIESAI
-154 NERLGKIEVYKQEI
+154 NERLGKLEVYKQEI
-168 SQIVDQKIQRSMQKL
+168 SQVIDQKIQISMQKL
-183 STEFNAVHQQMQI
+183 STEFNAVHQKMQI

-210 LGSTVDKDEYLR
+210 LSSNVDKDEYLS
-222 NIAELQTELSQINQQ
+222 NMAELKTELSQINQQ
-237 LQVFSSRFA
+237 LQVF
-246 EIEPSIKNGNESS
+246 
-259 HQQLAELRDNQENQS
+259 
-274 QKFTQIHQQIEVVN
+274 N

-318 QESEISKNNEI
+318 QEIETSKNNDI

-348 TALVQPLQVEN
+348 TAFVQPLQVEN

-405 NTWFNPSQLANE
+405 NTWFNPSQLTNE
-417 SNIKEPANYQE
+417 SNIKEPDNYQE

-465 PDGRFLASG
+465 ADGRFLASG

-498 YSWSRGINSLG
+498 YSWSRGMNSLD
-509 FSPDGKFLVSGSDD
+509 FSPDSKFLVSGSDD

-543 QERVNAVSFSPLGKI
+543 AERVNAVAFSPLGKI

-565 KIVKMWSLETG
+565 KTVKMWSLETG
-576 KEIYSFKSHTDDVLS
+576 KEIYSFKGHTDDVLC
-591 VTFSPDGKLLASSAG
+591 VAFSPDGKLLASSGG

-671 GHSDHICAVAYS
+671 GHSDHICSVAYS

-712 KCTDSVIYS
+712 KCSDSVIYS

-734 SGDTTITMFPIA
+734 SGDTTITLFPIA

>member
-1 MGVGF
+1 
-6 QIPIKN
+6 
-12 LVSILISTAVKTAR
+12 
-26 VVSLSGSQATLV
+26 
-38 SHLPGILMNNRQ
+38 MNNRQ

-62 SVLGTIVATAT
+62 SVLGTIVATVT

-99 SQSQIEQLQRS
+99 SQSQIEQLQTS
-110 LQNITEEFYQVEKT
+110 LQNITEEFHQVEKT

-141 LSQIIDQIIESAI
+141 LSQIIESAI
-154 NERLGKIEVYKQEI
+154 NERLGKFEVYKQEI
-168 SQIVDQKIQRSMQKL
+168 SQVIDQKIQISMQKL

-259 HQQLAELRDNQENQS
+259 QQQLAELRDNQS

-318 QESEISKNNEI
+318 QESEISKNNDI

-405 NTWFNPSQLANE
+405 NTWFNPRHAANE
-417 SNIKEPANYQE
+417 SSIKEPDNYQE

-433 PTTSI
+433 PTTSSSNDN
-438 TDDKTG
+438 TE
-444 KLVFFSNLKG
+444 KLVFVGTLKG
-454 HKHKVLSVAFS
+454 HENKVLSVAFS

-498 YSWSRGINSLG
+498 YSWSRGINSLD

-565 KIVKMWSLETG
+565 KTVKMWSLKTG

-671 GHSDHICAVAYS
+671 GHSDHICSVAYS

>member
-1 MGVGF
+1 
-6 QIPIKN
+6 
-12 LVSILISTAVKTAR
+12 
-26 VVSLSGSQATLV
+26 
-38 SHLPGILMNNRQ
+38 MNNHQ
-50 LLEVSEYVCLGL
+50 LREVSEYVCLGL
-62 SVLGTIVATAT
+62 SILGTIVATVT
-73 QQVVYAVIPLSLSVA
+73 QQVVYAVIPLSLSIA
-88 LNLVNRPKFNY
+88 LNLVNRPKLNY
-99 SQSQIEQLQRS
+99 SQSQIQQLQTS
-110 LQNITEEFYQVEKT
+110 LQNITEEFYQVEKI

-141 LSQIIDQIIESAI
+141 LSQIIDQTIESAI
-154 NERLGKIEVYKQEI
+154 NERLGKLEVYKQEI
-168 SQIVDQKIQRSMQKL
+168 SQVIDQKIQISMQKL
-183 STEFNAVHQQMQI
+183 STEFNAVHQKMQI

-210 LGSTVDKDEYLR
+210 LSSNVDKDEYLS
-222 NIAELQTELSQINQQ
+222 NMAELQTELSQINQQ
-237 LQVFSSRFA
+237 LQVF
-246 EIEPSIKNGNESS
+246 
-259 HQQLAELRDNQENQS
+259 
-274 QKFTQIHQQIEVVN
+274 N

-303 TILEQNQS
+303 TNLEQNQS

-318 QESEISKNNEI
+318 QEIETSKNNDI

-348 TALVQPLQVEN
+348 TAFVQPLQVEN

-405 NTWFNPSQLANE
+405 NTWFNPSQLTNE
-417 SNIKEPANYQE
+417 SNIKEPDNYQE

-498 YSWSRGINSLG
+498 YSWSRGMNSLD

-543 QERVNAVSFSPLGKI
+543 AERVNAVAFSPLGKI

-565 KIVKMWSLETG
+565 KTVKMWSLETG
-576 KEIYSFKSHTDDVLS
+576 KEIYSFKGHTDDVLC
-591 VTFSPDGKLLASSAG
+591 VAFSPDGKLLASSGG

-671 GHSDHICAVAYS
+671 GHSDHICSVVYS

-697 VKLWSVASGE
+697 VKLWSVASGK

-712 KCTDSVIYS
+712 KCSDSVIYS

-734 SGDTTITMFPIA
+734 SGDTTITLFPIA

>member
-1 MGVGF
+1 
-6 QIPIKN
+6 
-12 LVSILISTAVKTAR
+12 
-26 VVSLSGSQATLV
+26 
-38 SHLPGILMNNRQ
+38 MNNRQ

-62 SVLGTIVATAT
+62 SVLGTIVATVT

-99 SQSQIEQLQRS
+99 SQSQSQIEQLQTS

-141 LSQIIDQIIESAI
+141 LSQIIDQTIESAI
-154 NERLGKIEVYKQEI
+154 NERLGKLEVYKQEI
-168 SQIVDQKIQRSMQKL
+168 SQIVDQKIQISMQKL
-183 STEFNAVHQQMQI
+183 STEFNAVHQQMQV
-196 VNNRVQQLDISLES
+196 VNNRLQQLDIYIES
-210 LGSTVDKDEYLR
+210 LNSTVDKDEYLR

-237 LQVFSSRFA
+237 LQVFNSRFA
-246 EIEPSIKNGNESS
+246 EIETSIKNGNESS
-259 HQQLAELRDNQENQS
+259 QQQLAELRDNQS
-274 QKFTQIHQQIEVVN
+274 QEFTQIHQQIEVVN

-318 QESEISKNNEI
+318 QESEISKNNDI

-365 NPIPETASQERE
+365 NSIPETASQERE
-377 EINRINNLDSIGN
+377 EIPTINNLNSISN
-390 SINESLKTLDVLTEL
+390 SINKSLKTLDVLTEL

-417 SNIKEPANYQE
+417 SSIKESDNYQE

-474 SDDKIIKLWDLA
+474 SDDTIIKLWDLA

-492 FAGHGE
+492 FEGHGE
-498 YSWSRGINSLG
+498 YSWSRGINSVG

-528 WDVNLGIEI
+528 WDVNLGIEV

-543 QERVNAVSFSPLGKI
+543 EERVNAVSFSPLGKI

-565 KIVKMWSLETG
+565 KTVKLWSLETG
-576 KEIYSFKSHTDDVLS
+576 KEVYSFKSHTDDVLS
-591 VTFSPDGKLLASSAG
+591 VTFSPDGKLLASGAG

-671 GHSDHICAVAYS
+671 GHSDHICSVAYS
-683 PNGQILASA
+683 PNGQNFASA

-734 SGDTTITMFPIA
+734 SGDTTITLFPIA

>member
-1 MGVGF
+1 
-6 QIPIKN
+6 
-12 LVSILISTAVKTAR
+12 
-26 VVSLSGSQATLV
+26 
-38 SHLPGILMNNRQ
+38 MNNHQ
-50 LLEVSEYVCLGL
+50 LREVSEYVCLGL
-62 SVLGTIVATAT
+62 SILGTIVATVT
-73 QQVVYAVIPLSLSVA
+73 QQVVYAVIPLSLSIA
-88 LNLVNRPKFNY
+88 LNLVNRPKLNY
-99 SQSQIEQLQRS
+99 SQSQIQQLQTS
-110 LQNITEEFYQVEKT
+110 LQNITEEFYQVEKI

-141 LSQIIDQIIESAI
+141 LSQIIDQTIESAI
-154 NERLGKIEVYKQEI
+154 NERLGKLEVYKQEI
-168 SQIVDQKIQRSMQKL
+168 SQVIDQKIQISMQKL
-183 STEFNAVHQQMQI
+183 STEFNAVHQKMQI

-210 LGSTVDKDEYLR
+210 LSSNVDKDEYLS
-222 NIAELQTELSQINQQ
+222 NMAELQTELSQINQQ
-237 LQVFSSRFA
+237 LQVF
-246 EIEPSIKNGNESS
+246 
-259 HQQLAELRDNQENQS
+259 
-274 QKFTQIHQQIEVVN
+274 N

-303 TILEQNQS
+303 TNLEQNQS

-318 QESEISKNNEI
+318 QEIETSKNNDI

-348 TALVQPLQVEN
+348 TAFVQPLQVEN

-405 NTWFNPSQLANE
+405 NTWFNPSQLTNE
-417 SNIKEPANYQE
+417 SNIKEPDNYQE

-498 YSWSRGINSLG
+498 YSWSRGINSLA

-543 QERVNAVSFSPLGKI
+543 AERVNAVAFSPLGKI

-565 KIVKMWSLETG
+565 KTVKMWSLETG
-576 KEIYSFKSHTDDVLS
+576 KEIYSFKGHTDDVLC
-591 VTFSPDGKLLASSAG
+591 VAFSPDGKLLASSGG

-671 GHSDHICAVAYS
+671 GHSDHICSVAYS

-697 VKLWSVASGE
+697 VKLWSVASGK

-712 KCTDSVIYS
+712 KCSDSVIYS

-734 SGDTTITMFPIA
+734 SGDTTITLFPIA

>member
-1 MGVGF
+1 
-6 QIPIKN
+6 
-12 LVSILISTAVKTAR
+12 
-26 VVSLSGSQATLV
+26 
-38 SHLPGILMNNRQ
+38 MNNRQ

-62 SVLGTIVATAT
+62 SVLGTIVATVT

-99 SQSQIEQLQRS
+99 SQSQIEQLQTN
-110 LQNITEEFYQVEKT
+110 LQNITEEFHQVEKT

-141 LSQIIDQIIESAI
+141 LSQIIDQTIESAI
-154 NERLGKIEVYKQEI
+154 NERLGKLEVYKQEI
-168 SQIVDQKIQRSMQKL
+168 SQIVDQKIQISMQKL
-183 STEFNAVHQQMQI
+183 STEFNAVHQQMQV

-274 QKFTQIHQQIEVVN
+274 QEFTQIHQQIEVVN

-303 TILEQNQS
+303 TISEQNQS
-311 IGEIKEK
+311 IGEIKETQK
-318 QESEISKNNEI
+318 SEISKNNDI

-365 NPIPETASQERE
+365 NPMPETASQERA
-377 EINRINNLDSIGN
+377 EIPTINNLNSISN

-405 NTWFNPSQLANE
+405 NPWFNPLHAANK
-417 SNIKEPANYQE
+417 SNIKEPDNYQE

-433 PTTSI
+433 PTTFSSNDN
-438 TDDKTG
+438 TE
-444 KLVFFSNLKG
+444 KLVFVGTLKG
-454 HKHKVLSVAFS
+454 HENKVLSVAFS

-474 SDDKIIKLWDLA
+474 SDDTIIKLWDLA

-492 FAGHGE
+492 FAGHRE
-498 YSWSRGINSLG
+498 YSWSRGINSLD

-543 QERVNAVSFSPLGKI
+543 AERVNAVAFSPWGKI

-565 KIVKMWSLETG
+565 KTVKMWSLKTG

-671 GHSDHICAVAYS
+671 GHSDHICSVAYS

-734 SGDTTITMFPIA
+734 SGDTTITLFPIA

>member
-1 MGVGF
+1 
-6 QIPIKN
+6 
-12 LVSILISTAVKTAR
+12 
-26 VVSLSGSQATLV
+26 
-38 SHLPGILMNNRQ
+38 MNNHQ
-50 LLEVSEYVCLGL
+50 LREVSEYVCLGL
-62 SVLGTIVATAT
+62 SILGTIVATVT
-73 QQVVYAVIPLSLSVA
+73 QQVVYAVIPLSLSIA
-88 LNLVNRPKFNY
+88 LNLVNRPKLNY
-99 SQSQIEQLQRS
+99 SQSQIQQLQTS
-110 LQNITEEFYQVEKT
+110 LQNITEEFYQVEKI

-141 LSQIIDQIIESAI
+141 LSQIIDQTIESAI
-154 NERLGKIEVYKQEI
+154 NERLGKLEVYKQEI
-168 SQIVDQKIQRSMQKL
+168 SQVIDQKIQISMQKL
-183 STEFNAVHQQMQI
+183 STEFNAVHQKMQI

-210 LGSTVDKDEYLR
+210 LSSNVDKDEYLS
-222 NIAELQTELSQINQQ
+222 NMAELKTELSQINQQ
-237 LQVFSSRFA
+237 LQVF
-246 EIEPSIKNGNESS
+246 
-259 HQQLAELRDNQENQS
+259 
-274 QKFTQIHQQIEVVN
+274 N

-318 QESEISKNNEI
+318 QEIETSKNNDI

-348 TALVQPLQVEN
+348 TAFVQPLQVEN

-405 NTWFNPSQLANE
+405 NTWFNPSQLTNE
-417 SNIKEPANYQE
+417 SNIKEPDNYQE

-591 VTFSPDGKLLASSAG
+591 VTFSPDGKLLASSAS

-671 GHSDHICAVAYS
+671 GHSDHICSVAYS

-712 KCTDSVIYS
+712 KCSDSVIYS

-734 SGDTTITMFPIA
+734 SGDTTITLFPIA

>member
-1 MGVGF
+1 
-6 QIPIKN
+6 
-12 LVSILISTAVKTAR
+12 
-26 VVSLSGSQATLV
+26 
-38 SHLPGILMNNRQ
+38 MNNHQ
-50 LLEVSEYVCLGL
+50 LREVSEYVCLGL
-62 SVLGTIVATAT
+62 SILGTIVATVT
-73 QQVVYAVIPLSLSVA
+73 QQVVYAVIPLSLSIA
-88 LNLVNRPKFNY
+88 LNLVNRPKLNY
-99 SQSQIEQLQRS
+99 SQSQIQQLQTS
-110 LQNITEEFYQVEKT
+110 LQNITEEFYQVEKI

-141 LSQIIDQIIESAI
+141 LSQIIDQTIESAI
-154 NERLGKIEVYKQEI
+154 NERLGKLEVYKQEI
-168 SQIVDQKIQRSMQKL
+168 SQVIDQKIQISMQKL
-183 STEFNAVHQQMQI
+183 STEFNAVHQKMQI

-210 LGSTVDKDEYLR
+210 LSSNVDKDEYLS
-222 NIAELQTELSQINQQ
+222 NMAELKTELSQINQQ
-237 LQVFSSRFA
+237 LQVF
-246 EIEPSIKNGNESS
+246 
-259 HQQLAELRDNQENQS
+259 
-274 QKFTQIHQQIEVVN
+274 N

-318 QESEISKNNEI
+318 QEIETSKNNDI

-348 TALVQPLQVEN
+348 TAFVQPLQVEN

-405 NTWFNPSQLANE
+405 NTWFNPSQLTNE
-417 SNIKEPANYQE
+417 SNIKEPDNYQE

-498 YSWSRGINSLG
+498 YSWSRGMNSLD
-509 FSPDGKFLVSGSDD
+509 FSPDSKFLVSGSDD

-543 QERVNAVSFSPLGKI
+543 AERVNAVAFSPLGKI

-565 KIVKMWSLETG
+565 KTVKMWSLETG
-576 KEIYSFKSHTDDVLS
+576 KEIYSFKGHTDDVLC
-591 VTFSPDGKLLASSAG
+591 VAFSPDGKLLASSGG

-671 GHSDHICAVAYS
+671 GHSDHICSVAYS

-697 VKLWSVASGE
+697 VKLWSVASGK

-734 SGDTTITMFPIA
+734 SGDTTITLFPIA

>member
-1 MGVGF
+1 
-6 QIPIKN
+6 
-12 LVSILISTAVKTAR
+12 
-26 VVSLSGSQATLV
+26 
-38 SHLPGILMNNRQ
+38 MNNHQ
-50 LLEVSEYVCLGL
+50 LREVSEYVCLGL
-62 SVLGTIVATAT
+62 SILGTIVATVT
-73 QQVVYAVIPLSLSVA
+73 QQVVYAVIPLSLSIA
-88 LNLVNRPKFNY
+88 LNLVNRPKLNY
-99 SQSQIEQLQRS
+99 SQSQIQQLQTS
-110 LQNITEEFYQVEKT
+110 LQNITEEFYQVEKI

-141 LSQIIDQIIESAI
+141 LSQIIDQTIESAI
-154 NERLGKIEVYKQEI
+154 NERLGKLEVYKQEI
-168 SQIVDQKIQRSMQKL
+168 SQVIDQKIQISMQKL
-183 STEFNAVHQQMQI
+183 STEFNAVHQKMQI

-210 LGSTVDKDEYLR
+210 LSSNVDKDEYLS
-222 NIAELQTELSQINQQ
+222 NMAELKTELSQINQQ
-237 LQVFSSRFA
+237 LQVF
-246 EIEPSIKNGNESS
+246 
-259 HQQLAELRDNQENQS
+259 
-274 QKFTQIHQQIEVVN
+274 N

-318 QESEISKNNEI
+318 QEIETSKNNDI

-348 TALVQPLQVEN
+348 TAFVQPLQVEN

-405 NTWFNPSQLANE
+405 NTWFNPSQLTNE
-417 SNIKEPANYQE
+417 SNIKEPDNYQE

-498 YSWSRGINSLG
+498 YSWSRGMNSLD
-509 FSPDGKFLVSGSDD
+509 FSPDSKFLVSGSDD

-543 QERVNAVSFSPLGKI
+543 AERVNAVAFSPLGKI

-565 KIVKMWSLETG
+565 KTVKMWSLETG
-576 KEIYSFKSHTDDVLS
+576 KEIYSFKGHTDDVLC
-591 VTFSPDGKLLASSAG
+591 VAFSPDGKLLASSGG

-671 GHSDHICAVAYS
+671 GHSDHICSVAYS

-697 VKLWSVASGE
+697 VKLWSVASGK

-712 KCTDSVIYS
+712 KCSDSVIYS

-734 SGDTTITMFPIA
+734 SGDTTITLFPIA

>member
-1 MGVGF
+1 
-6 QIPIKN
+6 
-12 LVSILISTAVKTAR
+12 
-26 VVSLSGSQATLV
+26 
-38 SHLPGILMNNRQ
+38 MNNRQ

-133 QIEAWRQQ
+133 QIEVWRQQ
-141 LSQIIDQIIESAI
+141 LSQIIDQTIESAI
-154 NERLGKIEVYKQEI
+154 NERLGKLEVYKQEI
-168 SQIVDQKIQRSMQKL
+168 SQVIDQKIQISMQKL
-183 STEFNAVHQQMQI
+183 STEFNAVNQI
-196 VNNRVQQLDISLES
+196 VNNRLQQLDVSLENLS
-210 LGSTVDKDEYLR
+210 STVDKDEYLS
-222 NIAELQTELSQINQQ
+222 NMAELKTELSQINQQ

-246 EIEPSIKNGNESS
+246 EIETAIKNGNESS
-259 HQQLAELRDNQENQS
+259 QQQLAELRDNQENQS
-274 QKFTQIHQQIEVVN
+274 QEFTQIHQQIEVVN
-288 SRFAEIDNSTQKLHQ
+288 SRFAEIDNSTQKSHQ

-318 QESEISKNNEI
+318 QESEISKNNDI

-417 SNIKEPANYQE
+417 SSIKESDNYQE

-465 PDGRFLASG
+465 PDGRFLAS
-474 SDDKIIKLWDLA
+474 
-486 TQQHRT
+486 
-492 FAGHGE
+492 
-498 YSWSRGINSLG
+498 
-509 FSPDGKFLVSGSDD
+509 
-523 KTIKL
+523 
-528 WDVNLGIEI
+528 
-537 FTFTGH
+537 
-543 QERVNAVSFSPLGKI
+543 
-558 LASGSKD
+558 
-565 KIVKMWSLETG
+565 
-576 KEIYSFKSHTDDVLS
+576 
-591 VTFSPDGKLLASSAG
+591 

-671 GHSDHICAVAYS
+671 GHSDHICSVAYS

>member
-1 MGVGF
+1 
-6 QIPIKN
+6 
-12 LVSILISTAVKTAR
+12 
-26 VVSLSGSQATLV
+26 
-38 SHLPGILMNNRQ
+38 MNNRQ

-62 SVLGTIVATAT
+62 SVLGTIVATVT

-99 SQSQIEQLQRS
+99 SQSQIEQLQTS
-110 LQNITEEFYQVEKT
+110 LQNITEEFHQVEKT

-141 LSQIIDQIIESAI
+141 LSQIIESAI
-154 NERLGKIEVYKQEI
+154 NERLGKLEVYKQEI
-168 SQIVDQKIQRSMQKL
+168 SQIVDQKIQISMQKL
-183 STEFNAVHQQMQI
+183 STEFNAVHQQMQV

-259 HQQLAELRDNQENQS
+259 QQ
-274 QKFTQIHQQIEVVN
+274 
-288 SRFAEIDNSTQKLHQ
+288 
-303 TILEQNQS
+303 
-311 IGEIKEK
+311 
-318 QESEISKNNEI
+318 
-329 LDSIN
+329 
-334 QRLTDGLTELDSLF
+334 QRQFLTPT
-348 TALVQPLQVEN
+348 
-359 KSNSQT
+359 
-365 NPIPETASQERE
+365 
-377 EINRINNLDSIGN
+377 
-390 SINESLKTLDVLTEL
+390 
-405 NTWFNPSQLANE
+405 
-417 SNIKEPANYQE
+417 Y
-428 TLEVI
+428 LEVI
-433 PTTSI
+433 PTTSSSNDN
-438 TDDKTG
+438 TE
-444 KLVFFSNLKG
+444 KLVFVGTLKG
-454 HKHKVLSVAFS
+454 HENKVLSVAFS

-474 SDDKIIKLWDLA
+474 SDDTIIKLWDLA

-498 YSWSRGINSLG
+498 YSWSRGINSLD

-565 KIVKMWSLETG
+565 KTVKMWSLKTG

-671 GHSDHICAVAYS
+671 GHSDHICSVAYS

>member
-1 MGVGF
+1 
-6 QIPIKN
+6 
-12 LVSILISTAVKTAR
+12 
-26 VVSLSGSQATLV
+26 
-38 SHLPGILMNNRQ
+38 MNNHQ
-50 LLEVSEYVCLGL
+50 LREVSEYVCLGL
-62 SVLGTIVATAT
+62 SILGTIVATVT
-73 QQVVYAVIPLSLSVA
+73 QQVVYAVIPLSLSIA
-88 LNLVNRPKFNY
+88 LNLVNRPKLNY
-99 SQSQIEQLQRS
+99 SQSQIQQLQTS
-110 LQNITEEFYQVEKT
+110 LQNITEEFYQVEKI

-141 LSQIIDQIIESAI
+141 LSQIIDQTIESAI
-154 NERLGKIEVYKQEI
+154 NERLGKLEVYKQEI
-168 SQIVDQKIQRSMQKL
+168 SQVIDQKIQISMQKL
-183 STEFNAVHQQMQI
+183 STEFNAVHQKMQI

-210 LGSTVDKDEYLR
+210 LSSNVDKDEYLS
-222 NIAELQTELSQINQQ
+222 NMAELQTELSQINQQ
-237 LQVFSSRFA
+237 LQVF
-246 EIEPSIKNGNESS
+246 
-259 HQQLAELRDNQENQS
+259 
-274 QKFTQIHQQIEVVN
+274 N

-303 TILEQNQS
+303 TNLEQNQS

-318 QESEISKNNEI
+318 QEIETSKNNDI

-348 TALVQPLQVEN
+348 TAFVQPLQVEN

-405 NTWFNPSQLANE
+405 NTWFNPSQLTNE
-417 SNIKEPANYQE
+417 SNIKELDNYQE

-498 YSWSRGINSLG
+498 YSWSRGINSLA

-543 QERVNAVSFSPLGKI
+543 AERVNAVAFSPLGKI

-565 KIVKMWSLETG
+565 KTVKMWSLETG
-576 KEIYSFKSHTDDVLS
+576 KEIYSFKGHTDDVLC
-591 VTFSPDGKLLASSAG
+591 VAFSPDGKLLASSGG

-671 GHSDHICAVAYS
+671 GHSDHICSVAYS

-697 VKLWSVASGE
+697 VKLWSVASGK

-712 KCTDSVIYS
+712 KCSDSVIYS

-734 SGDTTITMFPIA
+734 SGDTTITLFPIA

>member
-1 MGVGF
+1 
-6 QIPIKN
+6 
-12 LVSILISTAVKTAR
+12 
-26 VVSLSGSQATLV
+26 
-38 SHLPGILMNNRQ
+38 MNNHQ
-50 LLEVSEYVCLGL
+50 LREVSEYVCLGL
-62 SVLGTIVATAT
+62 SILGTIVATVT
-73 QQVVYAVIPLSLSVA
+73 QQVVYAVIPLSLSIA
-88 LNLVNRPKFNY
+88 LNLVNRPKLNY
-99 SQSQIEQLQRS
+99 SQSQIQQLQTS
-110 LQNITEEFYQVEKT
+110 LQNITEEFYQVEKI

-141 LSQIIDQIIESAI
+141 LSQIIDQTIESAI
-154 NERLGKIEVYKQEI
+154 NERLGKLEVYKQEI
-168 SQIVDQKIQRSMQKL
+168 SQVIDQKIQISMQKL
-183 STEFNAVHQQMQI
+183 STEFNAVHQKMQI

-210 LGSTVDKDEYLR
+210 LSSNVDKDEYLS
-222 NIAELQTELSQINQQ
+222 NMAELQTELSQINQQ
-237 LQVFSSRFA
+237 LQVF
-246 EIEPSIKNGNESS
+246 
-259 HQQLAELRDNQENQS
+259 
-274 QKFTQIHQQIEVVN
+274 N

-303 TILEQNQS
+303 TNLEQNQS

-318 QESEISKNNEI
+318 QEIETSKNNDI

-348 TALVQPLQVEN
+348 TAFVQPLQVEN

-405 NTWFNPSQLANE
+405 NTWFNPSQLTNE
-417 SNIKEPANYQE
+417 SNIKEPDNYQE

-498 YSWSRGINSLG
+498 YSWSRGINSLA

-543 QERVNAVSFSPLGKI
+543 AERVNAVAFSPLGKI

-565 KIVKMWSLETG
+565 KTVKMWSLETG
-576 KEIYSFKSHTDDVLS
+576 KEIYSFKGHTDDVLC
-591 VTFSPDGKLLASSAG
+591 VAFSPDGKLLASSGG

-671 GHSDHICAVAYS
+671 GHSDHICSVAYS

-712 KCTDSVIYS
+712 KCSDSVIYS

-734 SGDTTITMFPIA
+734 SGDTTITLFPIA

>member
-1 MGVGF
+1 L
-6 QIPIKN
+6 K
-12 LVSILISTAVKTAR
+12 
-26 VVSLSGSQATLV
+26 
-38 SHLPGILMNNRQ
+38 
-50 LLEVSEYVCLGL
+50 
-62 SVLGTIVATAT
+62 
-73 QQVVYAVIPLSLSVA
+73 
-88 LNLVNRPKFNY
+88 
-99 SQSQIEQLQRS
+99 
-110 LQNITEEFYQVEKT
+110 
-124 MNTSNQRLE
+124 
-133 QIEAWRQQ
+133 
-141 LSQIIDQIIESAI
+141 
-154 NERLGKIEVYKQEI
+154 
-168 SQIVDQKIQRSMQKL
+168 
-183 STEFNAVHQQMQI
+183 
-196 VNNRVQQLDISLES
+196 
-210 LGSTVDKDEYLR
+210 
-222 NIAELQTELSQINQQ
+222 TELSQINQQ
-237 LQVFSSRFA
+237 LQVF
-246 EIEPSIKNGNESS
+246 
-259 HQQLAELRDNQENQS
+259 
-274 QKFTQIHQQIEVVN
+274 N

-318 QESEISKNNEI
+318 QEIETSKNNDI

-348 TALVQPLQVEN
+348 TAFVQPLQVEN

-405 NTWFNPSQLANE
+405 NTWFNPSQLTNE
-417 SNIKEPANYQE
+417 SNIKEPDNYQE

-498 YSWSRGINSLG
+498 YSWSRGMNSLD
-509 FSPDGKFLVSGSDD
+509 FSPDSKFLVSGSDD

-543 QERVNAVSFSPLGKI
+543 AERVNAVAFSPLGKI

-565 KIVKMWSLETG
+565 KTVKMWSLETG
-576 KEIYSFKSHTDDVLS
+576 KEIYSFKGHTDDVLC
-591 VTFSPDGKLLASSAG
+591 VAFSPDGKLLASSGG

-671 GHSDHICAVAYS
+671 GHSDHICSVAYS

-712 KCTDSVIYS
+712 KCSDSVIYS

-734 SGDTTITMFPIA
+734 SGDTTITLFPIA